1 MSSINKN
8 ELSQFS
14 NAAIMVN
21 QNGEESKSVGGVISS
36 FRVRT
41 EDGSLKGQ
49 IWQQEGAKLTQYM
62 TALNKGASIASKI
75 SNAITNAIHD
85 LMDVWDSRF
94 GDEVNDAY
102 RDDIQEELNKA
113 QSNLDSLC
121 AQASMFKDGSATK
134 ISLSYSISA
143 AQTAVNELKDLLAA
157 IDTFIAEYNRV
168 SSELDNLME
177 ELESGFGSYVKS
189 ITATASW
196 NFTPY

>member
-49 IWQQEGAKLTQYM
+49 IWQHEGAKLTQYM